1 MREREI
7 KNTVIV
13 IADTLRRDHLGLYGN
28 PWIRTPHL
36 DAFGARSVV
45 FDRAIVG
52 SFACMP
58 NRQDCWTGCYS
69 YLDGPWRS
77 LSDADIEFPIYL
89 EQAGRRSM
97 LISDQ
102 VHMFIQSAPRPGHA
116 ARSGSAYNGN
126 YHRAFTGWEHIR
138 GQAHDPWRTDS
149 IEDVPLP
156 CDPAKIKFMDS
167 FRQHQRN
174 TRQRQ
179 REEDYFAPQVFRAA
193 ADWAERNHTEDGFCL
208 VVDCFDPHEP
218 WDPPRY
224 YAELYDPGYRGEEVG
239 YPPYGPAD
247 IMSPA
252 ELRHMRAL
260 YAGEVTMVDRW
271 LGFFLEKLDYLGL
284 LDNTLVAITSD
295 HGHMLGEHG
304 RVGKDPDTLFYPE
317 VARVP
322 LIVWDPRLDGQ
333 GRRDNALAQTID
345 LCPTILDAMGAQ
357 APAGIHGRSLLPRL
371 ADPAAPWRAHAIF
384 GQHGQSAHVYD
395 GEWQFGV
402 PLSWRAGARPVL
414 LNYERPALAEDPATA
429 EMARARLGQA
439 LREQLADLR
448 APEMLRSQVDAAL
461 AATRE
466 GA

>member
-1 MREREI
+1 MANRDI
-7 KNTVIV
+7 NNVIIV
-13 IADTLRRDHLGLYGN
+13 IADTLRRDYIGLYGN
-28 PWIRTPHL
+28 PWICTPHL

-58 NRQDCWTGCYS
+58 NRQDCWTGYYS
-69 YLDGPWRS
+69 FLGGPWRS

-102 VHMFIQSAPRPGHA
+102 VHMFIQSAPRLGHA
-116 ARSGSAYNGN
+116 ARSGGAYNGN

-149 IEDVPLP
+149 AADLPLP
-156 CDPAKIKFMDS
+156 CSPSKIKFIDS

-174 TRQRQ
+174 TRHRQ

-193 ADWAERNHTEDGFCL
+193 ADWVEQNHDESGFCL

-224 YAELYDPGYRGEEVG
+224 YAELYDPGYTGEEVG

-252 ELRHMRAL
+252 ELRHMQAL
-260 YAGEVTMVDRW
+260 YAGEVTLVDRW
-271 LGFFLEKLDYLGL
+271 LGFFLEKLEYLGL
-284 LDNTLVAITSD
+284 LKDTLVVVTAD

-304 RVGKDPDTLFYPE
+304 WVGKDPYTLFYPE

-322 LIVWDPRLDGQ
+322 LIVWDPRLGGR
-333 GRRDNALAQTID
+333 GRREDALAQTVD
-345 LCPTILDAMGAQ
+345 LFPTILEALEV
-357 APAGIHGRSLLPRL
+357 PPPVGIHGCSLLPRL
-371 ADPAAPWRAHAIF
+371 ADPAAPWREVALF
-384 GQHGQSAHVYD
+384 GQHGQSVHIYD

-402 PLSWRAGARPVL
+402 PLSSRAGTQPIL
-414 LNYERPALAEDPATA
+414 LNYEQPTLADERGAAGVALQRL
-429 EMARARLGQA
+429 ARALQ
-439 LREQLADLR
+439 EQLAALQ
-448 APEMLRSQVDAAL
+448 APEAMRRQVTTAL
-461 AATRE
+461 SATVK
-466 GA
+466 